1 MRNTLLVVIT
11 FLLTVLF
18 FYAATVKA
26 LDYSRFIDSMGQSPL
41 LVHFSKPL
49 LAPVILGLEYMA
61 ALLVN
66 IPAMRK
72 AGMYLSFFIML
83 TFSLYLSMLYFF
95 FDNIPCSCGGILGNM
110 SYPVHIGFNVFFTLL
125 ALYGVLLSGKSQK
138 PHKLRVVV

>member
-72 AGMYLSFFIML
+72 TGMYLSFFIML

-110 SYPVHIGFNVFFTLL
+110 PYPVHIGFNVFFTLL